1 MTLAQT
7 NSNLQKLEEEVQIIK
22 TNNMRLTTALQES
35 HSNIDEWK
43 KQLQYYKDECTRLRN
58 SKTASASTNG
68 VNANSKIDFDFD
80 EVSSSS
86 SSINR
91 NVVNGI
97 HATNANNLKLRND
110 LIKLAD
116 NYDRKLN
123 ELIEIREEFRRIIDE
138 MT

>member
-1 MTLAQT
+1 
-7 NSNLQKLEEEVQIIK
+7 VQIIK
-22 TNNMRLTTALQES
+22 TNNMRLTSALQES

-58 SKTASASTNG
+58 SKTASASANG
-68 VNANSKIDFDFD
+68 VNANSNNNSKIDFDFD

-91 NVVNGI
+91 NLVNGI
-97 HATNANNLKLRND
+97 NASNANNLKLRND

-116 NYDRKLN
+116 SYDRKLN